1 MILSFES
8 LIIPGIIM
16 IMILLFVAYV
26 IPKLVKLVLVII
38 AIYLLFHVGYI
49 WSSEEAAEYLHLDKW
64 MNEEYQEKFTTLY
77 EEYTTK
83 RNEKDGVV
91 DVVKVKE
98 MMDTTIS
105 AAQADLSEISDEE
118 KAKMKEYWSLIFSS
132 LSSEEAKQL
141 LEKTKESWSKVF
153 THEEMDE
160 MIPA

>member
-1 MILSFES
+1 MSFET

-16 IMILLFVAYV
+16 IMILFFVAYV
-26 IPKLVKLVLVII
+26 IPKLIKFVLVIM

-64 MNEEYQEKFTTLY
+64 MNEEYQEKFMTLY
-77 EEYTTK
+77 DEYTTI
-83 RNEKDGVV
+83 RSEEDGLV

-118 KAKMKEYWSLIFSS
+118 KAKMKEYWSLIFES

-141 LEKTKESWSKVF
+141 LDETKESWSKVF
-153 THEEMDE
+153 TQEEMNE
-160 MIPA
+160 MTPA